1 MKKTGIVVIAILILI
16 WGAAAGALGGALIAE
31 QMQTKTDSTRA
42 EAQATF
48 TGNDEAT
55 IEFPAYVRG
64 RMVHCVVVVN
74 TKRRA
79 SAVFC

>member
-1 MKKTGIVVIAILILI
+1 MKKLGVAVLILI
-16 WGAAAGALGGALIAE
+16 WGAAAGALGGALIAQQL
-31 QMQTKTDSTRA
+31 QMKTDSTRS

-64 RMVHCVVVVN
+64 RTVHCVVVVN
-74 TKRRA
+74 TKRR
-79 SAVFC
+79 SHAVFC